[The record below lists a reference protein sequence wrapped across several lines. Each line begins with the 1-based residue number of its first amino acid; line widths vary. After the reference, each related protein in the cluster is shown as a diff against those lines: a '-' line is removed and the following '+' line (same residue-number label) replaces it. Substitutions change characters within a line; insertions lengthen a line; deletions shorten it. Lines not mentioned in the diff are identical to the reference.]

1 MDLGAYR
8 PVLANRDTRSA
19 LLLGFLIRVP
29 MWAGAVILT
38 LHVVSSLGRSYGEA
52 GLVTAASTVA
62 VAVSGPWRGRLL
74 DRIGLRRTVGPSLVV
89 QVVCWSIAPWVG
101 YAPLIGFAAL
111 AGLFVVPTFS
121 ILRQV
126 IIRSVPVGQRRTALS
141 LDSSATEL
149 SFMAGPAIGV
159 WLATS
164 WDTGW
169 ALLVCELTSVAA
181 GFVLWLVNPRLTS
194 DDDGAAPTA
203 DRSDDTTSV
212 PTGERVALDEV
223 GEAGRAEAIASGAAL
238 ADDTPPGRA
247 VRGFITL
254 PVAAVYLAAAC
265 STLVLSGTDVSIV
278 AALRFFGATGSIGW
292 VLALWG
298 AGSLV
303 GGLVYGAWHRSFSVF
318 WLLLG
323 LAATTAPVALAV
335 GVPSFAVLI
344 TVSGLLCAPTITA
357 TVEQLSRQVPERFRG
372 EMMGWHGSAMTAG
385 SAVGAPVAGFAIDRG
400 GWPYGFLVVSALG
413 VLIAVAGLLG
423 SRAGR
428 RARASAGPDAQPAQP
443 TAPAP
448 PASPAVTDGADSE
461 HGLPAANIDH

>member
-8 PVLANRDTRSA
+8 PVLANRDTRTA

-29 MWAGAVILT
+29 MWAGGVILT
-38 LHVVSSLGRSYGEA
+38 LHVVTSLGRSYGAA

-101 YAPLIGFAAL
+101 YAPLIAFAAL

-126 IIRSVPVGQRRTALS
+126 IIRSVPSEQRRTALS

-164 WDTGW
+164 WDTSW
-169 ALLVCELTSVAA
+169 ALLVCELASVAA
-181 GFVLWLVNPRLTS
+181 GFVLWVVNPRLTS
-194 DDDGAAPTA
+194 DSGEGDPHGGAAGEPTTHDEPGEAARA
-203 DRSDDTTSV
+203 DAIAAPSV
-212 PTGERVALDEV
+212 PDD
-223 GEAGRAEAIASGAAL
+223 AA
-238 ADDTPPGRA
+238 PGRA
-247 VRGFITL
+247 VRGFITV

-265 STLVLSGTDVSIV
+265 STLVLSGTDVGIV
-278 AALRFFGATGSIGW
+278 AALRSFGATGSIGW

-303 GGLVYGAWHRSFSVF
+303 GGILYGAWHRSFSVF
-318 WLLLG
+318 WLLGG
-323 LAATTAPVALAV
+323 LAATTAPVALAA

-344 TVSGLLCAPTITA
+344 TVSGFLCAPTITA

-385 SAVGAPVAGFAIDRG
+385 SAFGAPLAGFAIDRG
-400 GWPYGFLVVSALG
+400 GWQWGFVVVSAVG
-413 VLIAVAGLLG
+413 VLIALVGLLG

-428 RARASAGPDAQPAQP
+428 RAQGRSAAGGP
-443 TAPAP
+443 
-448 PASPAVTDGADSE
+448 VLDSE
-461 HGLPAANIDH
+461 RSVSAANMEH

>member
-8 PVLANRDTRSA
+8 PVLANRDTRNA

-126 IIRSVPVGQRRTALS
+126 IIRSVPSDQRRTALS

-194 DDDGAAPTA
+194 D
-203 DRSDDTTSV
+203 SDPAQSGSGGDS
-212 PTGERVALDEV
+212 TGERVALDEV
-223 GEAGRAEAIASGAAL
+223 GEASRAEAIAAGAAVP
-238 ADDTPPGRA
+238 DDGPRGRA
-247 VRGFITL
+247 IRGFITV

-278 AALRFFGATGSIGW
+278 AALRSFEATGSIGW

-303 GGLVYGAWHRSFSVF
+303 GGLLYGAWHRSFSVF
-318 WLLLG
+318 WLLFG

-344 TVSGLLCAPTITA
+344 TVSGFLCAPTITA
-357 TVEQLSRQVPERFRG
+357 TVEQLSRHVPERFRG

-385 SAVGAPVAGFAIDRG
+385 SAIGAPVAGFAIDHG
-400 GWPYGFLVVSALG
+400 GWQWGFVVVSALG
-413 VLIAVAGLLG
+413 VVIAAAGLVG
-423 SRAGR
+423 SHVGR
-428 RARASAGPDAQPAQP
+428 RPAGSTAR
-443 TAPAP
+443 T
-448 PASPAVTDGADSE
+448 DSE
-461 HGLPAANIDH
+461 HGVAAASMDH

>member
-1 MDLGAYR
+1 
-8 PVLANRDTRSA
+8 
-19 LLLGFLIRVP
+19 

-38 LHVVSSLGRSYGEA
+38 LHVVTSLGRSYGEA

-89 QVVCWSIAPWVG
+89 QAVCWSIAPWLG
-101 YAPLIGFAAL
+101 YAPLIAFAAL

-126 IIRSVPVGQRRTALS
+126 IIRSVPSDQRRTALS

-164 WDTGW
+164 WNTGW

-181 GFVLWLVNPRLTS
+181 GFVLWLVNPPLTS
-194 DDDGAAPTA
+194 ESAESEPG
-203 DRSDDTTSV
+203 RDTT
-212 PTGERVALDEV
+212 GEQVAGDEP
-223 GEAGRAEAIASGAAL
+223 GEAARAEAIAASSADVGAGVV
-238 ADDTPPGRA
+238 TPGRA
-247 VRGFITL
+247 IRGFITF

-278 AALRFFGATGSIGW
+278 AALRTFEATGSIGW

-303 GGLVYGAWHRSFSVF
+303 GGLLYGAWHRSFSVF
-318 WLLLG
+318 WLLGG
-323 LAATTAPVALAV
+323 LAATTAPVALAA

-344 TVSGLLCAPTITA
+344 TVSGFLCAPTITA

-385 SAVGAPVAGFAIDRG
+385 SAVGAPIAGFAIDHG
-400 GWPYGFLVVSALG
+400 GWQWGFVVVSALG
-413 VLIAVAGLLG
+413 VVIAAAGLVG

-428 RARASAGPDAQPAQP
+428 HRVGRTVP
-443 TAPAP
+443 T
-448 PASPAVTDGADSE
+448 DSE
-461 HGLPAANIDH
+461 HGATTANMEH

>member
-8 PVLANRDTRSA
+8 PVLANRDTRGA
-19 LLLGFLIRVP
+19 LLLGFFIRVP

-62 VAVSGPWRGRLL
+62 VAISGPWRGRLL
-74 DRIGLRRTVGPSLVV
+74 DRIGLRRTVGPSLLV
-89 QVVCWSIAPWVG
+89 QVVCWSIAPWVD
-101 YAPLIGFAAL
+101 YASLIGFAAL

-126 IIRSVPVGQRRTALS
+126 IIRSVPAEQRRTALS

-159 WLATS
+159 WLATAY
-164 WDTGW
+164 DTGW

-181 GFVLWLVNPRLTS
+181 GFVLWVVNPPLTS
-194 DDDGAAPTA
+194 E
-203 DRSDDTTSV
+203 TST
-212 PTGERVALDEV
+212 PATDEQ
-223 GEAGRAEAIASGAAL
+223 GEAARADAIATAETGTGASEGTASSGA
-238 ADDTPPGRA
+238 PRA
-247 VRGFITL
+247 VRGFITV

-278 AALRFFGATGSIGW
+278 AALRTFDATQSIGW

-318 WLLLG
+318 WLLGG
-323 LAATTAPVALAV
+323 LAALTLPVALAV
-335 GVPSFAVLI
+335 GVPTFAVLV
-344 TVSGLLCAPTITA
+344 TLSGLLCAPTITA
-357 TVEQLSRQVPERFRG
+357 TVEQLSRLVPERFRG

-385 SAVGAPVAGFAIDRG
+385 SAFGAPLAGFAIDHG
-400 GWPYGFLVVSALG
+400 GWQWGFVVVSVLG
-413 VLIAVAGLLG
+413 VLVAAAGLV
-423 SRAGR
+423 AAR
-428 RARASAGPDAQPAQP
+428 RFRGEP
-443 TAPAP
+443 TAADEAKGP
-448 PASPAVTDGADSE
+448 GADSE
-461 HGLPAANIDH
+461 RGVPAASMEH

>member
-1 MDLGAYR
+1 MPPARVRRGALRRDGVGKPGCAPSVGGDRLAPMDLGAYR

-126 IIRSVPVGQRRTALS
+126 IIRSVPSDQRRTALS

-164 WDTGW
+164 WHTGW
-169 ALLVCELTSVAA
+169 ALLVCELASAAA
-181 GFVLWLVNPRLTS
+181 GCVLWLVNPPLTTAPATGGAEAT
-194 DDDGAAPTA
+194 DATDATDAADAGAADAKAPA
-203 DRSDDTTSV
+203 PR
-212 PTGERVALDEV
+212 
-223 GEAGRAEAIASGAAL
+223 RAIH
-238 ADDTPPGRA
+238 
-247 VRGFITL
+247 GFVTL
-254 PVAAVYLAAAC
+254 PVAAVLLAAAC
-265 STLVLSGTDVSIV
+265 STLVLSGTDVS
-278 AALRFFGATGSIGW
+278 
-292 VLALWG
+292 
-298 AGSLV
+298 
-303 GGLVYGAWHRSFSVF
+303 
-318 WLLLG
+318 
-323 LAATTAPVALAV
+323 
-335 GVPSFAVLI
+335 
-344 TVSGLLCAPTITA
+344 
-357 TVEQLSRQVPERFRG
+357 
-372 EMMGWHGSAMTAG
+372 
-385 SAVGAPVAGFAIDRG
+385 
-400 GWPYGFLVVSALG
+400 VV
-413 VLIAVAGLLG
+413 
-423 SRAGR
+423 
-428 RARASAGPDAQPAQP
+428 
-443 TAPAP
+443 
-448 PASPAVTDGADSE
+448 
-461 HGLPAANIDH
+461 

>member
-19 LLLGFLIRVP
+19 LVLGFLIRVP

-89 QVVCWSIAPWVG
+89 QAVCWSIAPWVG

-126 IIRSVPVGQRRTALS
+126 IIRSVPTEQRRTALS

-194 DDDGAAPTA
+194 DTDA
-203 DRSDDTTSV
+203 V
-212 PTGERVALDEV
+212 GEQVALDGV
-223 GEAGRAEAIASGAAL
+223 GEAGRAEAVAGAVEP
-238 ADDTPPGRA
+238 DDAPPARA
-247 VRGFITL
+247 IRGFITV

-278 AALRFFGATGSIGW
+278 AALRSFQATGSIGW

-303 GGLVYGAWHRSFSVF
+303 GGLLYGAWHRSFSVF
-318 WLLLG
+318 WLLGG

-344 TVSGLLCAPTITA
+344 TVSGFLCAPTITA

-385 SAVGAPVAGFAIDRG
+385 SAVGAPVAGFAIDHG
-400 GWPYGFLVVSALG
+400 GWPWGFVVVSALG
-413 VLIAVAGLLG
+413 VVIAVAGMVG
-423 SRAGR
+423 SRASRG
-428 RARASAGPDAQPAQP
+428 ARAGAGSEAPDEGRVGTP
-443 TAPAP
+443 TRGG
-448 PASPAVTDGADSE
+448 SADSE
-461 HGLPAANIDH
+461 HGASAANIGH

>member
-8 PVLANRDTRSA
+8 PVLANRDTRNA
-19 LLLGFLIRVP
+19 LLLGFFVRVP
-29 MWAGAVILT
+29 MWAGAIILT

-52 GLVTAASTVA
+52 GLVTAASTIA

-101 YAPLIGFAAL
+101 YAPLIAFAAL

-126 IIRSVPVGQRRTALS
+126 IIRSVPSEQRRTALS

-159 WLATS
+159 WLATT

-169 ALLVCELTSVAA
+169 ALLVCELASAAA
-181 GFVLWLVNPRLTS
+181 GFLLWLVNPALTS
-194 DDDGAAPTA
+194 EKSSEKTSSVAPDHVASVEELGEGARAEGIADGAAA
-203 DRSDDTTSV
+203 GGS
-212 PTGERVALDEV
+212 
-223 GEAGRAEAIASGAAL
+223 GRADGATSSRAL
-238 ADDTPPGRA
+238 
-247 VRGFITL
+247 RGFITVG
-254 PVAAVYLAAAC
+254 VAAVYLAALC

-278 AALRFFGATGSIGW
+278 AALRSFGATTSIGW

-303 GGLVYGAWHRSFSVF
+303 GGLVYGAWHRSISVF
-318 WLLLG
+318 WLLGG
-323 LAATTAPVALAV
+323 LAATTAPVALAS
-335 GVPSFAVLI
+335 GVPAFAVLI

-357 TVEQLSRQVPERFRG
+357 TVEQLSRLVPERHRG

-385 SAVGAPVAGFAIDRG
+385 SAIGAPIAGFAIDRG
-400 GWPYGFLVVSALG
+400 GWQWGFVVVSALG
-413 VLIAVAGLLG
+413 VVIAGIGLLG
-423 SRAGR
+423 PGRRWQRAG
-428 RARASAGPDAQPAQP
+428 SGGQPP
-443 TAPAP
+443 R
-448 PASPAVTDGADSE
+448 DADSK
-461 HGLPAANIDH
+461 HTVPAASIEH

>member
-8 PVLANRDTRSA
+8 PVLANRDTRGA
-19 LLLGFLIRVP
+19 LLLGFFIRVP

-38 LHVVSSLGRSYGEA
+38 LHVVTSLGRSYGEA

-62 VAVSGPWRGRLL
+62 VAISGPWRGRLL
-74 DRIGLRRTVGPSLVV
+74 DRIGLRRTVGPSLLV
-89 QVVCWSIAPWVG
+89 QVVCWSIAPWVD

-126 IIRSVPVGQRRTALS
+126 IIRSVPPEQRRTALS

-164 WDTGW
+164 HDTGW

-181 GFVLWLVNPRLTS
+181 GFVLWLVNPRLTTETS
-194 DDDGAAPTA
+194 TPATDEQGEGARA
-203 DRSDDTTSV
+203 D
-212 PTGERVALDEV
+212 
-223 GEAGRAEAIASGAAL
+223 AIATAE
-238 ADDTPPGRA
+238 TPPGTGQAPGRAPAPRA
-247 VRGFITL
+247 VRGFITV

-278 AALRFFGATGSIGW
+278 AALRTFDATQSIGW

-318 WLLLG
+318 WLLGG
-323 LAATTAPVALAV
+323 LAALTLPVALAV
-335 GVPSFAVLI
+335 GVPTFAVLV
-344 TVSGLLCAPTITA
+344 TLAGLLCAPTITA
-357 TVEQLSRQVPERFRG
+357 TVEQLSRLVPERFRG

-385 SAVGAPVAGFAIDRG
+385 SALGAPLAGFAIDHG
-400 GWPYGFLVVSALG
+400 GWQWGFVVVSVLG
-413 VLIAVAGLLG
+413 VLVAVGGLVAAGR
-423 SRAGR
+423 SRAAAGE
-428 RARASAGPDAQPAQP
+428 RAGERAG
-443 TAPAP
+443 APVGAP
-448 PASPAVTDGADSE
+448 GAGADSE
-461 HGLPAANIDH
+461 RGVPAANMEH

>member
-8 PVLANRDTRSA
+8 PVLANRDTRQA

-38 LHVVSSLGRSYGEA
+38 LHVVTSLGRSYGEA

-89 QVVCWSIAPWVG
+89 QAVCWSIAPWVG
-101 YAPLIGFAAL
+101 YAPLIAFAAL

-126 IIRSVPVGQRRTALS
+126 IIRSVPSDQRRTALS

-181 GFVLWLVNPRLTS
+181 GFVLWLVNPPLTS
-194 DDDGAAPTA
+194 ESAESEPG
-203 DRSDDTTSV
+203 RDTT
-212 PTGERVALDEV
+212 GEQVAGDEP
-223 GEAGRAEAIASGAAL
+223 GEAARAEAIAASSAGGGA
-238 ADDTPPGRA
+238 DVVTPGRA
-247 VRGFITL
+247 IRGFITF

-278 AALRFFGATGSIGW
+278 AALRTFEATGSIGW
-292 VLALWG
+292 VLGPLGRGFARRWPALRRL
-298 AGSLV
+298 AP
-303 GGLVYGAWHRSFSVF
+303 F
-318 WLLLG
+318 LLG
-323 LAATTAPVALAV
+323 LLAARRPCRHHRARRPRRRGAELRRAHHRVGLPLRPDDHGHRRAAEPPGARTVPRGDDGLARVGDDRRLGGGRPGRGVRHRPRRLAV
-335 GVPSFAVLI
+335 GVRRRLRAR
-344 TVSGLLCAPTITA
+344 C
-357 TVEQLSRQVPERFRG
+357 R
-372 EMMGWHGSAMTAG
+372 H
-385 SAVGAPVAGFAIDRG
+385 RG
-400 GWPYGFLVVSALG
+400 GGPRRLARRP
-413 VLIAVAGLLG
+413 A
-423 SRAGR
+423 AGR
-428 RARASAGPDAQPAQP
+428 PDRPPPIRSTGPRLL
-443 TAPAP
+443 T
-448 PASPAVTDGADSE
+448 
-461 HGLPAANIDH
+461 

>member
-8 PVLANRDTRSA
+8 PVLANRDTRQA

-38 LHVVSSLGRSYGEA
+38 LHVVTSLGRSYGEA

-89 QVVCWSIAPWVG
+89 QAVCWSIAPWLG
-101 YAPLIGFAAL
+101 YAPLIAFAAL

-126 IIRSVPVGQRRTALS
+126 IIRSVPSDQRRTALS

-181 GFVLWLVNPRLTS
+181 GFVLWLVNPPLTS
-194 DDDGAAPTA
+194 ESAESEPGRDTA
-203 DRSDDTTSV
+203 
-212 PTGERVALDEV
+212 GEQVAGDEP
-223 GEAGRAEAIASGAAL
+223 GEAARAEAIAASSDDVGA
-238 ADDTPPGRA
+238 DVVTPRRA
-247 VRGFITL
+247 IRGFITV

-278 AALRFFGATGSIGW
+278 AALRTFEATGSIGW

-303 GGLVYGAWHRSFSVF
+303 GGLLYGAWHRSFSVF
-318 WLLLG
+318 WLLGG

-344 TVSGLLCAPTITA
+344 TVSGFLCAPTITA

-385 SAVGAPVAGFAIDRG
+385 SAVGAPVAGFAIDHG
-400 GWPYGFLVVSALG
+400 GWQWGFVVVSALG
-413 VLIAVAGLLG
+413 VVIAVAGLVG
-423 SRAGR
+423 SHADRSWAVRQRVGR
-428 RARASAGPDAQPAQP
+428 TVP
-443 TAPAP
+443 T
-448 PASPAVTDGADSE
+448 DSE
-461 HGLPAANIDH
+461 HGATTANMEH

>member
-8 PVLANRDTRSA
+8 PVLANRDTRNA

-29 MWAGAVILT
+29 MWAGGVILT
-38 LHVVSSLGRSYGEA
+38 LHVVTSLGRSYGEA

-62 VAVSGPWRGRLL
+62 VAISGPWRGRLL
-74 DRIGLRRTVGPSLVV
+74 DRVGLRRTVGPSLLV

-101 YAPLIGFAAL
+101 YLPLIAFAAL

-126 IIRSVPVGQRRTALS
+126 IIRSVPSHQRRTALS

-159 WLATS
+159 WLATA
-164 WDTGW
+164 WHTGW
-169 ALLVCELTSVAA
+169 ALLVCELASVAA
-181 GFVLWLVNPRLTS
+181 GFVMWLVNPPLTS
-194 DDDGAAPTA
+194 APAGAAEA
-203 DRSDDTTSV
+203 DAQKQAAHDQQ
-212 PTGERVALDEV
+212 
-223 GEAGRAEAIASGAAL
+223 GEAVRAEAIAAPAVSGQPAARR
-238 ADDTPPGRA
+238 T
-247 VRGFITL
+247 VRGFVTV
-254 PVAAVYLAAAC
+254 PVAAVLLAAAC

-278 AALRFFGATGSIGW
+278 AALRSFGSTGSIGW

-303 GGLVYGAWHRSFSVF
+303 GGLVYGAWHRSLSVF
-318 WLLLG
+318 WLLGG
-323 LAATTAPVALAV
+323 LAATTGPVALAL

-344 TVSGLLCAPTITA
+344 TVSGFLCAPTVTA
-357 TVEQLSRQVPERFRG
+357 TVEQLSRLVPERFRG

-400 GWPYGFLVVSALG
+400 GWSWGFVVVSALG
-413 VLIAVAGLLG
+413 VVIAAAGWLA
-423 SRAGR
+423 SRRG
-428 RARASAGPDAQPAQP
+428 QPAVEEGPATSP
-443 TAPAP
+443 TDTTAAAAPAL
-448 PASPAVTDGADSE
+448 AGTVDSE
-461 HGLPAANIDH
+461 HGLPAATIDH